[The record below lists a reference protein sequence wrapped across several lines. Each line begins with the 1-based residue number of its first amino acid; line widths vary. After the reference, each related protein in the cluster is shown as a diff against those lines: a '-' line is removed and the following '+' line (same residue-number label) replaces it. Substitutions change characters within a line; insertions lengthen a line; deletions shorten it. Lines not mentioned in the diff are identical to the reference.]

1 MRALVLFLLLAL
13 TLSSTHAAWGA
24 DVLILQS
31 SRTPAYGEALRGFG
45 AACKSS
51 GHTLVLSDYAEV
63 DVLRIVKEERPR
75 LVLAVGDKAL
85 AATRKVREVPVLS
98 MLSLSLNLNKRFPD
112 NVGGVAMAVA
122 PGEYIRLFGAL
133 GAKRV
138 GVLYDPK
145 KTGLYLKRAAQEA
158 RELGFVLVAEPVK
171 EPRDLQSKLEKMK
184 GEVDAFWMLPDSTV
198 VTMVN
203 VEALLLFSMS
213 QNIPA
218 VTFTGQYLKNGAA
231 AALEIDP
238 FDMGVQ
244 TGELAA
250 SLLKGGTRR
259 VPVVDPRKTRMES
272 NESVLR
278 KLRLKINGQLTHQ
291 WTMDN

>member
-1 MRALVLFLLLAL
+1 MRALLLSLLLAL
-13 TLSSTHAAWGA
+13 TLSSMPAAWGA

-31 SRTPAYGEALRGFG
+31 SRTPAYDEALRGFR

-75 LVLAVGDKAL
+75 LILAVGDKAL
-85 AATRKVREVPVLS
+85 AASRKVREVPLLS
-98 MLSLSLNLNKRFPD
+98 MLSLSLNLSKRFPD

-122 PGEYIRLFGAL
+122 PGEYLKLFDAL

-138 GVLYDPK
+138 GVFYDPN
-145 KTGLYLKRAAQEA
+145 KTGLYLKRAAHEA
-158 RELGFVLVAEPVK
+158 RELGFVLVAEPVL
-171 EPRDLQSKLEKMK
+171 EARDLQSKLEKMK

-244 TGELAA
+244 TGEVAA
-250 SLLKGGTRR
+250 SLLRGEARR
-259 VPVVDPRKTRMES
+259 VQVIPPRKIRLER

-278 KLRLKINGQLTHQ
+278 KLRLKINGQLT
-291 WTMDN
+291 MDN

>member
-1 MRALVLFLLLAL
+1 MRALLLSLLLAL
-13 TLSSTHAAWGA
+13 TLSSMPAAWGA

-31 SRTPAYGEALRGFG
+31 SRTPAYDEALRGFR

-75 LVLAVGDKAL
+75 LILAVGDKAL
-85 AATRKVREVPVLS
+85 AASRKVREVPLLS
-98 MLSLSLNLNKRFPD
+98 MLSLSLNLSKRFPD

-122 PGEYIRLFGAL
+122 PGEYLKLFGAL

-145 KTGLYLKRAAQEA
+145 KTGLYLKRAAHEA
-158 RELGFVLVAEPVK
+158 RELGFVLVAEPVL
-171 EPRDLQSKLEKMK
+171 EARDLQSKLEKMK

-244 TGELAA
+244 TGEVAA
-250 SLLKGGTRR
+250 SLLRGEARR
-259 VPVVDPRKTRMES
+259 VQVIPPRKIRLER

-278 KLRLKINGQLTHQ
+278 KLRLKP
-291 WTMDN
+291 MDN